1 MAVACGTTSTTYT
14 RHFDTTD
21 LLSRPADA
29 IWTYRHQTDHHGL
42 SISSAALPRN
52 LASNVLFHALQE
64 NLLEIL
70 EEGKPTPQA
79 LILWTKGTAMK
90 NYVHSLISVAGL
102 PIPFLVRNLEEV
114 GCPPIRQLTSDIG
127 TSSKAK
133 ILAEWLIDN
142 DLDNHAI
149 VRNCN

>member
-1 MAVACGTTSTTYT
+1 MVKLPQRTLATLIQRTFSADPQTLFG
-14 RHFDTTD
+14 HIDTK
-21 LLSRPADA
+21 
-29 IWTYRHQTDHHGL
+29 TDHHGL
-42 SISSAALPRN
+42 SISSAGLPRN
-52 LASNVLFHALQE
+52 LASNVLFHAIQE

-102 PIPFLVRNLEEV
+102 PIPFLVRNLEEL

-142 DLDNHAI
+142 DLDDHAL
-149 VRNCN
+149 VRNCT